1 MRHDR
6 IENTKLKVHL
16 GEDAETST
24 RDPSRTGVACATQ
37 MKISREAGKPP
48 DFRHRPPAI
57 ARDRVLFLHLRYIA
71 GELLYLMNII
81 TSRRKFLMKGGVVVA
96 GSAFARAGL
105 FGAEPKREEGD
116 KEEEVSPAEDLM
128 REHGVLKRVLLVY
141 GEAIRRIEE
150 NEDLPPETVM
160 DSAKIIRNFI
170 EDYHEKL
177 EEDFLFPRFK
187 KAGKLVNLVDILLQQ
202 HQGGR
207 KVTDITMQ
215 FATSQANKNSDDR
228 RKLADSLRQF
238 IRMYNPHEARE
249 DTILFPEFRK
259 IVSKNEYDSLGED
272 FEKKEHEL
280 FGEDGFEQIVDKVA
294 GIEKKLGIYDLAQF
308 TPKV

>member
-1 MRHDR
+1 
-6 IENTKLKVHL
+6 
-16 GEDAETST
+16 
-24 RDPSRTGVACATQ
+24 
-37 MKISREAGKPP
+37 
-48 DFRHRPPAI
+48 
-57 ARDRVLFLHLRYIA
+57 
-71 GELLYLMNII
+71 MNII
-81 TSRRKFLMKGGVVVA
+81 TSRRKFLTRGGVVVA
-96 GSAFARAGL
+96 VSAFGRAGL
-105 FGAEPKREEGD
+105 FGAELKREGD
-116 KEEEVSPAEDLM
+116 EEEEVSPAEDLM

-141 GEAIRRIEE
+141 GEAIRRIET

-187 KAGKLVNLVDILLQQ
+187 KAGKLVDLVDVLLQQ

-215 FATSQANKNSDDR
+215 FATDQALKNSDER

-280 FGEDGFEQIVDKVA
+280 FGKDGFEKMVDKVA
-294 GIEKKLGIYDLAQF
+294 GIEKNLAIYDLAQF